1 MGRTMTIRG
10 TLDGVSFNNIPEE
23 KLILS
28 YESPDRTKAW
38 KVTGAFVWPLD
49 NTYGIPTNPKSSID
63 HASGY
68 MAVLQTDTIPRTTN
82 EKFLAAE
89 ESRNIAW
96 LNASNYQVLN
106 GPGGYQFSGQL
117 GTGFVQG
124 TDMLIDV
131 DRLVTNQLYLSAI
144 AYTASG
150 DNPGTLALS
159 YMVVLEEVKVSNSQS
174 LLQQLKGIGQDIS
187 A

>member
-1 MGRTMTIRG
+1 M
-10 TLDGVSFNNIPEE
+10 
-23 KLILS
+23 
-28 YESPDRTKAW
+28 
-38 KVTGAFVWPLD
+38 
-49 NTYGIPTNPKSSID
+49 
-63 HASGY
+63 
-68 MAVLQTDTIPRTTN
+68 
-82 EKFLAAE
+82 
-89 ESRNIAW
+89 
-96 LNASNYQVLN
+96 
-106 GPGGYQFSGQL
+106 SGQL